1 MTSLTTTIIIIGTET
16 PRTGIEHFVT
26 VGITDI
32 RVENLLRQ
40 PTVQQEELR
49 IMVVTTEQG
58 GRLGIEIGILD
69 HQFPILVT
77 SSVMPDD
84 GTAVTHEMTTH
95 SKTPATWTEKI
106 DTRASHVAIDDDS
119 TGGFAEDRHLM
130 RCVARL
136 YHRTIVII
144 NGQSTDDTVVGAI
157 L

>member
-1 MTSLTTTIIIIGTET
+1 
-16 PRTGIEHFVT
+16 
-26 VGITDI
+26 
-32 RVENLLRQ
+32 
-40 PTVQQEELR
+40 
-49 IMVVTTEQG
+49 MVVTTEQG

-69 HQFPILVT
+69 HQFPVLVT
-77 SSVMPDD
+77 PTVMPDD

-95 SKTPATWTEKI
+95 SKTPATWTEEI
-106 DTRASHVAIDDDS
+106 DTRASQIEVGMVVHTVTFLRCPEREGIITIGPHVAVDDDGA
-119 TGGFAEDRHLM
+119 GGFAEDRHLM